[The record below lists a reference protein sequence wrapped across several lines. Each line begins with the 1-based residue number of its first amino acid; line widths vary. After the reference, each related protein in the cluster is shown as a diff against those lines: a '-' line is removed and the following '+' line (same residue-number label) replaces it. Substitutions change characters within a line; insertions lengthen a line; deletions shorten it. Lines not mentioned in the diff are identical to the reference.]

1 MKMNI
6 VDIKQ
11 NNYDRIYFYLREQR
25 QATKQEIS
33 LDLSLSL
40 PTVTQNLLKLISLGL
55 ISRKRRVVNRTGG
68 RNPVAYSFIPD
79 AKISIGLDIT
89 RHHVKSIAI
98 DLDGTII
105 KYIYRRKEYSR
116 SDDYLKMLGNEVENI
131 ITTADLDR
139 TKILGVGI
147 SVPGLID
154 REKEIVV
161 DGRVIDNTGMTCEE
175 FSRYIPYKT
184 KLIHDS
190 AAAALSEI
198 IRSPDIHN
206 ACYLSL
212 CNSIGGSVFAN
223 DKVFEGDG
231 LYNCEFGHLNLI
243 PNGRPCYCG
252 QKGCFEPYCNTEA
265 LSVHSE
271 GDLFTF
277 FDQLANGNK
286 MFMKVWD
293 TYLDHLAIL
302 VTEIRMM
309 FGSSIIIGGDIGTF
323 IDRYMPDLRIKVDA
337 KSPFGEKSE
346 QYLYPCRNKLEA
358 IATGAALHFV
368 QDFFDS
374 GLFNGENS
382 KEEII

>member
-1 MKMNI
+1 MNI

-161 DGRVIDNTGMTCEE
+161 NGRVIDNTGMTCEE
-175 FSRYIPYKT
+175 I
-184 KLIHDS
+184 LQIH
-190 AAAALSEI
+190 
-198 IRSPDIHN
+198 
-206 ACYLSL
+206 
-212 CNSIGGSVFAN
+212 SVQN
-223 DKVFEGDG
+223 QT
-231 LYNCEFGHLNLI
+231 N
-243 PNGRPCYCG
+243 P
-252 QKGCFEPYCNTEA
+252 
-265 LSVHSE
+265 
-271 GDLFTF
+271 
-277 FDQLANGNK
+277 
-286 MFMKVWD
+286 
-293 TYLDHLAIL
+293 
-302 VTEIRMM
+302 
-309 FGSSIIIGGDIGTF
+309 
-323 IDRYMPDLRIKVDA
+323 
-337 KSPFGEKSE
+337 
-346 QYLYPCRNKLEA
+346 
-358 IATGAALHFV
+358 
-368 QDFFDS
+368 
-374 GLFNGENS
+374 
-382 KEEII
+382 